1 MSTPQFLVCLSP
13 LPPDLELPVILRTDS
28 VGRGPSL
35 ILRRGRNASED
46 VVTSHNVHVCVRVC
60 DQGVGPGDSYP
71 RGPGT
76 TQKAQSTHDFSSLP
90 APPSQHSAPLQIET
104 LKGEERMPA
113 ARGKSKS
120 KVSSGSSSFGKVPSC
135 KKPFAFLPWEHP
147 IPQRPNQDI
156 VPGFLPSPPPGVGA

>member
-1 MSTPQFLVCLSP
+1 MA
-13 LPPDLELPVILRTDS
+13 LRTDS
-28 VGRGPSL
+28 VGCGPSL
-35 ILRRGRNASED
+35 ILRRSRNASED
-46 VVTSHNVHVCVRVC
+46 VLTSRNVHVCARVC

-71 RGPGT
+71 RDPGT

-135 KKPFAFLPWEHP
+135 KKPFAFLPLEHP
-147 IPQRPNQDI
+147 TPQKPNQDI
-156 VPGFLPSPPPGVGA
+156 VPGFLPSPPRGVGA